1 VIRISN
7 LGVIPAF
14 IGDMRVL
21 NRLRQRE
28 LAVQSGHSQG
38 QVSSW
43 ELGNVVPTVQ
53 ALIDVARALGYDLA
67 LIPTEEP
74 AAGPAPMRRLR
85 PCVEAWPGAETGA
98 YDPRC
103 CRFPKSCS
111 ATVYDPERVDEADL
125 EPALIP
131 MEDA

>member
-1 VIRISN
+1 VIRIDN
-7 LGVIPAF
+7 LAVIPAF
-14 IGDMRVL
+14 IGDMRTL
-21 NRLRQRE
+21 NQLTQRG
-28 LAVQSGHSQG
+28 LAAECGHTQG
-38 QVSSW
+38 QVSGW
-43 ELGNVVPTVQ
+43 ELGRVTPSIQ
-53 ALIDVARALGYDLA
+53 ALIDVALALGYDLA
-67 LIPTEEP
+67 LIPTEQP

-131 MEDA
+131 TEDA